1 MPDFDAK
8 EDSPRL
14 SGAGQDD
21 SRDLPEPPAR
31 ISPRGRELASRDCS
45 EQTPRVAQLISA
57 RLGSRARHAARR
69 SCSTREHVIVLAAPA
84 RRRRR
89 LWTACHGHRFG
100 SPS

>member
-21 SRDLPEPPAR
+21 SRETPSPR
-31 ISPRGRELASRDCS
+31 GRVSPRGRELVSPDCS
-45 EQTPRVAQLISA
+45 DQTHRVAPLISA
-57 RLGSRARHAARR
+57 QLGSRARHAARR
-69 SCSTREHVIVLAAPA
+69 ACSTREHVVVLAASA

-89 LWTACHGHRFG
+89 LWNACHGHRFG

>member
-21 SRDLPEPPAR
+21 SRDLPAPRAYV
-31 ISPRGRELASRDCS
+31 SPRGRELASRNCS
-45 EQTPRVAQLISA
+45 DRA
-57 RLGSRARHAARR
+57 LGSRRLINAQLGSRTRHAARR
-69 SCSTREHVIVLAAPA
+69 ACSTREHVVLLAAPA